1 MPGAIPHIIAGTAM
15 FLLVKHRY
23 IDHFSGSDGNR
34 EQYIL
39 FIVCI
44 FCSFLPDTPL
54 SLYYI
59 GHVEDFETMRNIVN
73 KTLNSLNIK
82 IIEATNGIEAL
93 KILDDEPVDIVLTDL
108 AMPEMDGFELC
119 EEIRRR
125 PNIRHLPVIV
135 ISTHRD
141 AKYVVQAL
149 RCGADDYLTK
159 PFTSTLAERIIE
171 RVLSNV

>member
-1 MPGAIPHIIAGTAM
+1 MSEQTSQEIESFSEEKNKSVSDTNIKA
-15 FLLVKHRY
+15 LV
-23 IDHFSGSDGNR
+23 
-34 EQYIL
+34 
-39 FIVCI
+39 
-44 FCSFLPDTPL
+44 
-54 SLYYI
+54 
-59 GHVEDFETMRNIVN
+59 VEDFETMRNIVN

-82 IIEATNGIEAL
+82 IVEASNGIEAL
-93 KILDDEPVDIVLTDL
+93 KILDNEPVDIVLTDL
-108 AMPEMDGFELC
+108 VMPEMDGFELC

-159 PFTSTLAERIIE
+159 PFTSALAGRIIE
-171 RVLSNV
+171 RVMSNV

>member
-1 MPGAIPHIIAGTAM
+1 MSEQTTQEIKPSLEAEKKNKSVSDM
-15 FLLVKHRY
+15 NLKVLV
-23 IDHFSGSDGNR
+23 
-34 EQYIL
+34 
-39 FIVCI
+39 
-44 FCSFLPDTPL
+44 
-54 SLYYI
+54 
-59 GHVEDFETMRNIVN
+59 VEDFETMRNIIN
-73 KTLNSLNIK
+73 KTLDSLNVK
-82 IIEATNGIEAL
+82 IIEASNGIEAL
-93 KILDDEPVDIVLTDL
+93 KVLDDEQVDIVLTDL
-108 AMPEMDGFELC
+108 VMPEMDGFELC

-159 PFTSTLAERIIE
+159 PFTSALAERVIE

>member
-1 MPGAIPHIIAGTAM
+1 MNMNEQVTQKIKSFSDEKNKPVSDLNLKA
-15 FLLVKHRY
+15 LV
-23 IDHFSGSDGNR
+23 
-34 EQYIL
+34 
-39 FIVCI
+39 
-44 FCSFLPDTPL
+44 
-54 SLYYI
+54 
-59 GHVEDFETMRNIVN
+59 VEDFETMRNMIAKV
-73 KTLNSLNIK
+73 LDSLNIK
-82 IIEATNGIEAL
+82 ITEAVNGIEAL
-93 KILDDEPVDIVLTDL
+93 KILDTEPVDIVLTDL
-108 AMPEMDGFELC
+108 VMPEMDGFELC

-159 PFTSTLAERIIE
+159 PFTAAFAERIIE